1 MAWENVCHCS
11 LRKFLVEVSGVS
23 VSRNYP
29 SLAWWQMPIIPT
41 PRKWKQR
48 DFQFKACPGLHSKA
62 FLKQEKKGVKELPQR
77 LRAPSALLKDLGPLE
92 NLVLAPAWQL
102 RTACD
107 SSSRISDT
115 LTQIYMQAKHQC
127 IIKFIF
133 LKKGKKK
140 RKDHR
145 EEAQAI
151 CHLPVY
157 PVGNQH
163 THCLLLHAG
172 LQASAAGISL
182 GSNWSFLHQRCCQLP
197 ASFSSAWQ
205 HP

>member
-1 MAWENVCHCS
+1 MTLEGWGWRLRTQELNVSLSRGHSVTSSCFPARRCDRPQRPGLLQLGLGECHCS
-11 LRKFLVEVSGVS
+11 LRTFLVEVSGVS

-77 LRAPSALLKDLGPLE
+77 LRTPSALLKDLGPLE

-107 SSSRISDT
+107 SSSRRSDT

-127 IIKFIF
+127 IINKVFF
-133 LKKGKKK
+133 
-140 RKDHR
+140 
-145 EEAQAI
+145 
-151 CHLPVY
+151 
-157 PVGNQH
+157 
-163 THCLLLHAG
+163 
-172 LQASAAGISL
+172 
-182 GSNWSFLHQRCCQLP
+182 
-197 ASFSSAWQ
+197 
-205 HP
+205 